1 MAFIPIA
8 FYEVVLPILLMVG
21 VGYFAGRRFRPD
33 TASLA
38 KIAVHLLMP
47 ALTYQSILKSELGA
61 GEVGRYALLMVVNT
75 AVLGLPAWLFIRR
88 WPGLSRPTHS
98 AFILTVTM
106 MNTGNYALP
115 VVEFAYGSGALDYGV
130 IGMITSTA
138 LIGTFGVFV
147 ASSGTA
153 GVRQGVISVI
163 TSPLMLSVVV
173 GLLVRAWQ
181 INIPLPIARTI
192 GLLSQATIPIFLIM
206 LGIQLSEVSLRAMQP
221 AKLRAVLTA
230 CGVRL
235 VIGPIVL
242 FGLTALFGLGGLAR
256 QVAIVQ
262 MGMPTAV
269 NVSLLAEEY
278 KSDREFVSASI
289 LISTLGS
296 LLTLSVLLSL
306 I

>member
-1 MAFIPIA
+1 MAFILIA

-61 GEVGRYALLMVVNT
+61 GEVGQYVLLMVVNT
-75 AVLGLPAWLFIRR
+75 AVLGVPAWLFIRR
-88 WPGLSRPTHS
+88 WPGLNRPTHS

-115 VVEFAYGSGALDYGV
+115 VVEFAYGSGALAYGV
-130 IGMITSTA
+130 IGMITFSA
-138 LIGTFGVFV
+138 LVGTFGVFV

-153 GVRQGVISVI
+153 GVRQGLISVM
-163 TSPLMLSVVV
+163 TSPLMLSVVA

-181 INIPLPIARTI
+181 IDIPLPIARTI
-192 GLLSQATIPIFLIM
+192 GLLSQATIPIFLVM
-206 LGIQLSEVSLRAMQP
+206 LGIQLSGVSLRAMQP

-235 VIGPIVL
+235 VIGPIIL

-256 QVAIVQ
+256 QVAIIQ
-262 MGMPTAV
+262 MSMPTAV

-296 LLTLSVLLSL
+296 LFTLSVLLSL
-306 I
+306 V